1 MSANGG
7 TSQKLALLGYGAIAV
22 AYAVLFYV
30 TYKAIKK

>member
-1 MSANGG
+1 MASGSG
-7 TSQKLALLGYGAIAV
+7 STQKLALLGYGAIAL